1 MGYEKY
7 WKGSVIM
14 PSYYHRTHKNYNPDN
29 IERGQLNSYDCPLGL
44 FAISNTEHEIAWVY
58 SAEVTNES
66 LIGYHQVVYV
76 LSRLIC
82 IYSNAKMK
90 EWLDKDKTF
99 NSLLQKDSLGRK
111 YLTYKDYKNWVI
123 KNKRIKLT
131 HRQRRELSLWILGL

>member
-1 MGYEKY
+1 MGHEKY
-7 WKGSVIM
+7 RKGCVIM
-14 PSYYHRTHKNYNPDN
+14 PSYYHRTHKNYNPDT

-58 SAEVTNES
+58 SADVTNES
-66 LIGYHQVVYV
+66 LIGYHQVVYA

-82 IYSNAKMK
+82 IYSNVKLK

-99 NSLLQKDSLGRK
+99 NSLLQKDNLGRK

-131 HRQRRELSLWILGL
+131 DRHRRELSLWILGL